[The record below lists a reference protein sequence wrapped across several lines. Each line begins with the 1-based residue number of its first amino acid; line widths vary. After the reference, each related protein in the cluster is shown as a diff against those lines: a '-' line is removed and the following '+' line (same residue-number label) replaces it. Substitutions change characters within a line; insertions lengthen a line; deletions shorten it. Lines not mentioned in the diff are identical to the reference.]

1 MRTILIR
8 MSLLSF
14 FFSSSCIAQEEVFKE
29 LVFNA
34 QNRGHSETITVVNYT
49 IFYKTQQS
57 SKTYFINKEKRKEL
71 EELISKIDLEKI
83 SSLKAPSSKR
93 LFDGAMT
100 ATISIKKGEKT
111 YISSSFDDDNPP
123 KELKKTVIL
132 LRSFKN

>member
-1 MRTILIR
+1 MRAILIR

-29 LVFNA
+29 LHFNA

-49 IFYKTQQS
+49 VFYKTQQN
-57 SKTYFINKEKRKEL
+57 SKTYFINKEKRKKL
-71 EELISKIDLEKI
+71 EELVTKTDLDKI

-100 ATISIKKGEKT
+100 ANISIKKGKKT

-123 KELKKTVIL
+123 KELKEIIVL